1 MQSPVSILKIVELQ
15 YGDEL
20 IRVKVME
27 QKNTLKNAPKDILII
42 TTVGTIEKTY
52 DEFDGSLEN
61 RGTSIKNRILSK
73 LRLPYTNIIVH
84 PVLSKDSLYMDDA
97 DRKLIAETI
106 AEDLKLNAPIVLLHG
121 TDTMALTANY
131 CFEHIKN
138 ITVPVVFTGAMV
150 PMGFDDTDAT
160 QNVTEALLSAKLLPP
175 GIYISFHNQ
184 IFKVPHVQK
193 NKEKRTFEEI

>member
-1 MQSPVSILKIVELQ
+1 
-15 YGDEL
+15 
-20 IRVKVME
+20 ME
-27 QKNTLKNAPKDILII
+27 QKNYLKNTPKDILII
-42 TTVGTIEKTY
+42 TTGGTIEKTY
-52 DEFDGSLEN
+52 YAFDGSLEN

-84 PVLSKDSLYMDDA
+84 PVLSKDSLYMDDI

-106 AEDLKLNAPIVLLHG
+106 EADMAFNSPIVLLHG

-138 ITVPVVFTGAMV
+138 VTVPVVFTGAMV

-160 QNVTEALLSAKLLPP
+160 QNVTEALLAAKLLAP
-175 GIYISFHNQ
+175 GLYISFHNQ
-184 IFKVPHVQK
+184 IFKVPNVQK
-193 NKEKRTFEEI
+193 NKDKRTFEDI